1 MKTRWKSLK
10 LVCLF
15 AKSLPSKKKMT
26 KNHIMFLRTVWT
38 GSIIFCR
45 TFYLKNKFGVYVTNQ
60 YSVGGKGTILATTV
74 ASNYAAH

>member
-15 AKSLPSKKKMT
+15 AKSLPSKKKND
-26 KNHIMFLRTVWT
+26 KKSHYVSQNCVDRKYYFLQD
-38 GSIIFCR
+38 
-45 TFYLKNKFGVYVTNQ
+45 FYLKNKFGVHVTNQ